1 MELYFEPM
9 ACSLGTRIS
18 LYEAGAEAEFHCVDV
33 VTKRVQDGSD
43 FYAVN
48 GMGQVPVLR
57 TDAGE
62 LITENLA
69 ILHYVADSFP
79 HADLAPKAGI
89 ERYKLHQ
96 WLSFTATELHKV
108 VFAPIVD
115 PTRHAGAIE
124 YALKKAERRFAYL
137 DEQLAG
143 RETLLERFS
152 IADAYLVTIL
162 SWSRHVE
169 IDLGRWTNVKSYAS
183 RLRKRASVSRAFT
196 EELALFKLQ
205 QARRNAVPV
214 A

>member
-9 ACSLGTRIS
+9 ACSLATRIS
-18 LYEAGAEAEFHCVDV
+18 LYEAGAKAEFHCVDV
-33 VTKRVQDGSD
+33 ATKRLEDGSD
-43 FYAVN
+43 FYAIN
-48 GMGQVPVLR
+48 GMGQIPMLR

-62 LITENLA
+62 LITENVA
-69 ILHYVADSFP
+69 ILHYVADTYP
-79 HADLAPKAGI
+79 HAGLAPQAGL
-89 ERYKLHQ
+89 ERYRLHQ

-115 PTRHAGAIE
+115 PMHHAGAIE

-162 SWSRHVE
+162 SWTRHVG
-169 IDLGRWTNVKSYAS
+169 IDLGRWSNVKSYVS
-183 RLRKRASVSRAFT
+183 RLRKRPSVSRAFT
-196 EELALFKLQ
+196 EELVLFNLQ
-205 QARRNAVPV
+205 QARRNAV
-214 A
+214 